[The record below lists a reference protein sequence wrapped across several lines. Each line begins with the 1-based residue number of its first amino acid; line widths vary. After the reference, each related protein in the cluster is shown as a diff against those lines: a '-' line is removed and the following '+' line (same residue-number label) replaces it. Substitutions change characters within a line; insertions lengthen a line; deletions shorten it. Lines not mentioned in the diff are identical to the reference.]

1 MNVNLSRLA
10 LAAALLL
17 PASAYISAE
26 GIVNPEAGKYYRI
39 RHVSGLYLTDARFSS
54 EIREKAEDNSQIVEF
69 VPVAGEENVYNIRR
83 MSSGMFCGSNAKWT
97 STPISRSIPLSQ
109 YRVAVAEADPEYV
122 VFQNL
127 GMNAPSNCMGTDN
140 TTHGSAVYTDKNG
153 SDTAKH
159 LWVIEEA
166 ELYPT
171 ETETPVDFY
180 ADYQLPE
187 DDPRANAYEGYKLVF
202 AQEFSQD
209 GTPDHDI
216 WNFEEGFKRNN
227 EDQYYNGDKNCYIQD
242 GVLVIEGKYVKDEK
256 IKNPKYDKFK
266 KTWPSSIGQ
275 YLTWTSGS
283 MQTKGSW
290 EDGYTWHYGIYE
302 VRAKVPQYVGSWP
315 AIWSTGMQY
324 EWPYGGEID
333 IMEYYGHCIHAN
345 VCWGNGQR
353 WAGAWNSATVHDNV
367 LGEGW
372 GDEYHIWRMV
382 WDYDH
387 MELWCDDI
395 LVNNINL
402 DTTNNAIP
410 DFQADHGNG
419 CNPFRDVRHML
430 WLNLALGGDNGGSLA
445 NTPRPLRYL
454 IDYAR
459 VYQKIGTDGKATYSV
474 DDVISEPTFSLKDGE
489 TAGVEE
495 ISGTNVSNGKT
506 CVYNL
511 QGIPVA
517 DSVDDVR
524 NTKGIYLVVENGE
537 ARKVAF

>member
-1 MNVNLSRLA
+1 MKVNLLKLTLTAS
-10 LAAALLL
+10 LLL
-17 PASAYISAE
+17 PASTFMLAE
-26 GIVNPEAGKYYRI
+26 SITNPEAGKYYRI
-39 RHVSGLYLTDARFSS
+39 RHASGLYLSDAHFNSQ
-54 EIREKAEDNSQIVEF
+54 IREKAEDNSQIVEF
-69 VPVAGEENVYNIRR
+69 IPVEGQENVYNIRR
-83 MSSGMFCGSNAKWT
+83 MSSGMFCGSNNKWD
-97 STPISRSIPLSQ
+97 STPISRNIPLSQ
-109 YRVAVAEADPEYV
+109 YRVAVADADPEYV
-122 VFQNL
+122 VFQNV
-127 GMNAPSNCMGTDN
+127 GMNAPKNCMGTDN
-140 TTHGSAVYTDKNG
+140 TTDGSTVYTDKTG
-153 SDTAKH
+153 TDTAKH

-166 ELYPT
+166 ELYPS
-171 ETETPVDFY
+171 EGETPEDKY
-180 ADYQLPE
+180 PEYQLSD

-202 AQEFSQD
+202 AQEFSEN
-209 GTPDHDI
+209 GTPDHDM
-216 WNFEEGFKRNN
+216 WNFEEGFKRNQ

-256 IKNPKYDKFK
+256 IKNPKYDKFNHS
-266 KTWPSSIGQ
+266 WPSSIGP

-290 EDGYTWHYGIYE
+290 DSGYTWHFGIYE

-345 VCWGNGQR
+345 VCWGNGGR
-353 WAGAWNSATVHDNV
+353 WAGHWNSATVHDNV

-372 GDEYHIWRMV
+372 GDEFHTWRMV

-402 DTTNNAIP
+402 DTTYNDVPEA
-410 DFQADHGNG
+410 DYDHGNG
-419 CNPFRDVRHML
+419 CNPFRDVRQML
-430 WLNLALGGDNGGSLA
+430 WLNLALGGINGGSLS
-445 NTPRPLRYL
+445 NTPRPLYYL

-474 DDVISEPTFSLKDGE
+474 DDVISEPTFPYRDGE
-489 TAGVEE
+489 TGIEDVT
-495 ISGTNVSNGKT
+495 ISENSNGN
-506 CVYNL
+506 CRVYNL
-511 QGIPVA
+511 QGMPVA
-517 DSVDDVR
+517 TSIDEVKD
-524 NTKGIYLVVENGE
+524 TKGIYLVVENGK